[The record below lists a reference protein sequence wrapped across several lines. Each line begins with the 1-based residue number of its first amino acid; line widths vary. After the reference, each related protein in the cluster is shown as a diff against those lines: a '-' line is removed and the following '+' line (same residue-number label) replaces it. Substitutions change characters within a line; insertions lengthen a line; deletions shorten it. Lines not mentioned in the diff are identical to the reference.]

1 MGQKLT
7 LNSYKIETTQ
17 DSQTCYHFIGYSTA
31 YRLFFLD
38 RDTKQTPLTDLP
50 PEDHDL
56 IRHLPARE
64 RISQFLILPPYH
76 SAGHGSH
83 LYNAMVNLFLANP
96 QIQQITVEDPNEK
109 FDDLRDFNDLARLR
123 HASSEF
129 CALTL
134 NTSATIVMLKDK
146 PLPVARLISSEI
158 YNSISHTSR
167 IAPRQFAR
175 LVEMQL
181 LSAIPQN
188 HRKTS
193 RITRKDR
200 ATDLNDRAYY
210 FWRLVVKQRLFMH
223 NMDQLIQLEVEERVE
238 KLEETVA
245 VVEMDYARIL
255 EVVGNRAQRV
265 KALGGGAG
273 DMFDGAQKEIIDVD
287 MDDIEDDHGHRTGA
301 EQTRPGTDAGP
312 TPSRMKRKRVLD
324 DEDDEDDEKD
334 ATTEKQKPAS
344 SSEAVRAVPV
354 AETSKSGKKKRS
366 KMPEV
371 IDLE

>member
-1 MGQKLT
+1 
-7 LNSYKIETTQ
+7 
-17 DSQTCYHFIGYSTA
+17 
-31 YRLFFLD
+31 
-38 RDTKQTPLTDLP
+38 
-50 PEDHDL
+50 
-56 IRHLPARE
+56 
-64 RISQFLILPPYH
+64 
-76 SAGHGSH
+76 

-96 QIQQITVEDPNEK
+96 QIRQITVEDPNEK

-123 HASSEF
+123 HTSPEF
-129 CALTL
+129 RALTL
-134 NTSATIVMLKDK
+134 NTSATIAMQKDK
-146 PLPVARLISSEI
+146 PLPVAQLISSEI
-158 YNSISHTSR
+158 YDSISHKSR

-210 FWRLVVKQRLFMH
+210 FWRLIVKQRLFMH
-223 NMDQLIQLEVEERVE
+223 NMDQLIQLEVDERVE

-273 DMFDGAQKEIIDVD
+273 DMFGGVPKDVIDVD
-287 MDDIEDDHGHRTGA
+287 MDDVADDEGGQTG
-301 EQTRPGTDAGP
+301 PGNDSGR
-312 TPSRMKRKRVLD
+312 TPSRMKRKRVVD
-324 DEDDEDDEKD
+324 DEDDEDDAMVVE
-334 ATTEKQKPAS
+334 TEKQKPVS
-344 SSEAVRAVPV
+344 SSDGFRAVT
-354 AETSKSGKKKRS
+354 ATETPKSGKKKRS

>member
-1 MGQKLT
+1 
-7 LNSYKIETTQ
+7 
-17 DSQTCYHFIGYSTA
+17 
-31 YRLFFLD
+31 
-38 RDTKQTPLTDLP
+38 
-50 PEDHDL
+50 
-56 IRHLPARE
+56 
-64 RISQFLILPPYH
+64 
-76 SAGHGSH
+76 
-83 LYNAMVNLFLANP
+83 MVNSFLGNP
-96 QIQQITVEDPNEK
+96 QIRQITVEDPNEK

-123 HASSEF
+123 HTFPEF
-129 CALTL
+129 CSLTL
-134 NTSATIVMLKDK
+134 NTSATIAMQKDK
-146 PLPVARLISSEI
+146 PLPVAQLISSEI
-158 YNSISHTSR
+158 YDSISHTSR

-210 FWRLVVKQRLFMH
+210 FWRLIVKQRLFMH

-255 EVVGNRAQRV
+255 EVVGNRAQRI
-265 KALGGGAG
+265 AAFGGRAG
-273 DMFDGAQKEIIDVD
+273 EMFKVAQEDVVDVD
-287 MDDIEDDHGHRTGA
+287 MDDIEDDGGA
-301 EQTRPGTDAGP
+301 EQTRAGNDGGRL
-312 TPSRMKRKRVLD
+312 PSRIKRKRVID
-324 DEDDEDDEKD
+324 DEDDEDGTMVVE
-334 ATTEKQKPAS
+334 TEKQKPVSS
-344 SSEAVRAVPV
+344 SSEPRAKPP
-354 AETSKSGKKKRS
+354 AETSSSVKKKRS